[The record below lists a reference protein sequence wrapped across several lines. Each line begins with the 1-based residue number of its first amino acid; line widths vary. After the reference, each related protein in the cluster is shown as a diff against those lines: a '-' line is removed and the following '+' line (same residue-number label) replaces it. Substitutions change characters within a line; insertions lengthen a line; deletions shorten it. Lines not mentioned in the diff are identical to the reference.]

1 MLSSIFY
8 HCWVWFLTITMFN
21 LIFQFLN
28 IATQPPPTTEPPT
41 GIPTYAPAAQLYH
54 RTTDYHW
61 PKFSDNATK
70 TDGPNKW
77 STGDGPFGFGSSVKL
92 EDNTV
97 SFENRAKWMFIFS
110 NFANKRLLR
119 ENSQFSL
126 SRDRFHP
133 FDWLS
138 CKTSA
143 IFLWY
148 EQSRVAVYL
157 LLPR

>member
-1 MLSSIFY
+1 
-8 HCWVWFLTITMFN
+8 MFN

-97 SFENRAKWMFIFS
+97 SFENRANLMFTLIFK
-110 NFANKRLLR
+110 FRKQTAFEGKRKTLSSVCHVTDFILL
-119 ENSQFSL
+119 
-126 SRDRFHP
+126 
-133 FDWLS
+133 
-138 CKTSA
+138 
-143 IFLWY
+143 IG
-148 EQSRVAVYL
+148 
-157 LLPR
+157 

>member
-1 MLSSIFY
+1 M
-8 HCWVWFLTITMFN
+8 MFN
-21 LIFQFLN
+21 HFFQFLN

-92 EDNTV
+92 EDDTV
-97 SFENRAKWMFIFS
+97 SFGKQAEQEKLMLNIATFS
-110 NFANKRLLR
+110 VYDRL
-119 ENSQFSL
+119 
-126 SRDRFHP
+126 
-133 FDWLS
+133 
-138 CKTSA
+138 
-143 IFLWY
+143 
-148 EQSRVAVYL
+148 
-157 LLPR
+157 

>member
-1 MLSSIFY
+1 
-8 HCWVWFLTITMFN
+8 MFN

-97 SFENRAKWMFIFS
+97 SFENRTNLMFTFS
-110 NFANKRLLR
+110 NFAN
-119 ENSQFSL
+119 
-126 SRDRFHP
+126 
-133 FDWLS
+133 
-138 CKTSA
+138 
-143 IFLWY
+143 
-148 EQSRVAVYL
+148 
-157 LLPR
+157 